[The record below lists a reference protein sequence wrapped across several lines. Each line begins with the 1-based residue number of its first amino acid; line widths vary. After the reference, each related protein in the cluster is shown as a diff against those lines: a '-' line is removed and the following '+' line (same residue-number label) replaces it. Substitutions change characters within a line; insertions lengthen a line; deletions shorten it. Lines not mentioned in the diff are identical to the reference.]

1 MRIIKGSRMMPMTP
15 PFKSPNISS
24 ASLSY
29 GRLLISISVLIWIC
43 QFINKPMTNNKI
55 MPTIAPMTIPMPAP
69 PSRPII
75 NSASSSDGRLLISI
89 NVLVFIQKYLRLR

>member
-1 MRIIKGSRMMPMTP
+1 MPITP
-15 PFKSPNISS
+15 PFKNPNISS
-24 ASLSY
+24 ASLFD
-29 GRLLISISVLIWIC
+29 GCLLISISVLIWIC

-75 NSASSSDGRLLISI
+75 NSASWSAGPLRLLISI
-89 NVLVFIQKYLRLR
+89 NVLVFIQKCLL

>member
-15 PFKSPNISS
+15 PFKSPDINS
-24 ASLSY
+24 ASLSD

-75 NSASSSDGRLLISI
+75 NSASSSDGLLLISI
-89 NVLVFIQKYLRLR
+89 SVLVFIQKCLLLR